1 MAYGDCRMISCRG
14 LVDLSK
20 ASVSQTQLSGKQ
32 MLRCREE
39 VQKALGNHTHEGK
52 VGKKDA
58 AAEGITLCRGP
69 DTVSKPNT
77 MLWSKECL

>member
-1 MAYGDCRMISCRG
+1 MHCRNMWNSMAYGDCRMISCRG

-39 VQKALGNHTHEGK
+39 CRRLLGESH
-52 VGKKDA
+52 
-58 AAEGITLCRGP
+58 P
-69 DTVSKPNT
+69 
-77 MLWSKECL
+77 